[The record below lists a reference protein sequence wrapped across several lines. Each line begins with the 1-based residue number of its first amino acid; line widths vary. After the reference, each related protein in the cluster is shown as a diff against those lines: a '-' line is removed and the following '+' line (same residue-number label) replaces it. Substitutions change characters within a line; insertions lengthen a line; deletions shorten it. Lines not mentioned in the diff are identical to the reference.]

1 MDAITYFVHTLAM
14 TKATSILAISA
25 IMTILIGGA
34 SISPQMATA
43 KSAKVFIDDGSCGI
57 LDGNGDYLITSDKHK
72 TITFSKNGNIKLTC
86 KADNVPNDSGH
97 AVTYSGNK
105 DSILCYVS
113 GQGIADGGITNN
125 WHLSVSASG
134 KATLTCLFKT

>member
-1 MDAITYFVHTLAM
+1 M
-14 TKATSILAISA
+14 TQATSIFAISV
-25 IMTILIGGA
+25 IMTILIGGV
-34 SISPQMATA
+34 SLSPQMATA
-43 KSAKVFIDDGSCGI
+43 QSAKVFIDDGYCGI
-57 LDGNGDYLITSDKHK
+57 WDGNGNFLITDDKHK

-105 DSILCYVS
+105 NSSPCYVN
-113 GQGIADGGITNN
+113 GQGITDGGLTNN

-134 KATLTCLFKT
+134 KATLTCLFKA